1 MTKNPLDRL
10 ASLGEEVL
18 GKAAQSPTASRV
30 VQSAMQLKDRVDDL
44 TKRVRG
50 LEAMEK
56 RLDQLEN
63 RVAKLEGS
71 KPKASTKTSTA
82 KKTTASNKT

>member
-10 ASLGEEVL
+10 ASLGEEVI
-18 GKAAQSPTASRV
+18 GKAAQNPATSKLL
-30 VQSAMQLKDRVDDL
+30 QSAMQLKDRVDDL

-56 RLDQLEN
+56 RLDQLEK
-63 RVAKLEGS
+63 RIAKLEA
-71 KPKASTKTSTA
+71 KPKAATKTSTA
-82 KKTTASNKT
+82 KKT